1 MILILSPPIIRPE
14 KRKTM
19 KTLGVILMIAG
30 ALTGLI
36 AWFGYHNMG
45 FGIGGAVFFGIGLIV
60 YLKP

>member
-1 MILILSPPIIRPE
+1 
-14 KRKTM
+14 M

-36 AWFGYHNMG
+36 GWFGYHSL
-45 FGIGGAVFFGIGLIV
+45 GIGVGGAVFLLIGLVV

>member
-1 MILILSPPIIRPE
+1 
-14 KRKTM
+14 M

-45 FGIGGAVFFGIGLIV
+45 FGVGGAVFFVIGLIV